1 MNSIVL
7 RTVSATCVV
16 LAALGSAQTVRA
28 QNDLLMMET
37 TVSLEADQWYQ
48 LHYGDSLRTGFE
60 LPFAPV
66 FARPDTEMPAL
77 GELLTVARWDPYL
90 HFAWIYRAADSGETT
105 VWREDV
111 GDWGYGINQFVVD
124 TAAGWVRLPPG
135 PYGPIGWARLLDDG
149 ETDGFQGSVGSIA
162 GRLINVD
169 GVQAHVDDSGESRT
183 VSGTVLIE
191 SIDGDTVIFRPEV
204 PSDMPCS
211 PEQELL
217 PDPEVPHFR
226 TPVSGFVTDDLR
238 PRFALAY
245 PKGC

>member
-7 RTVSATCVV
+7 RTVSAICVA
-16 LAALGSAQTVRA
+16 LTALGPAKAVRA

-37 TVSLEADQWYQ
+37 TVSLAADRWYQ

-60 LPFAPV
+60 LPLAHV

-90 HFAWIYRAADSGETT
+90 HFAWIYQPANSSERK
-105 VWREDV
+105 VWREDI
-111 GDWGYGINQFVVD
+111 GDWGYGIDQFVVD
-124 TAAGWVRLPPG
+124 TTAGWVQLPPG
-135 PYGPIGWARLLDDG
+135 PYGPIGWARLLDYG

-162 GRLINVD
+162 GRLIDLD
-169 GVQAHVDDSGESRT
+169 GVQAHVDGSGESRT
-183 VSGTVLIE
+183 VSGTMLIE
-191 SIDGDTVIFRPEV
+191 SIDDGTVTFRPEV

-226 TPVSGFVTDDLR
+226 SPVSSFVTDDLR
-238 PRFALAY
+238 PKFALAY